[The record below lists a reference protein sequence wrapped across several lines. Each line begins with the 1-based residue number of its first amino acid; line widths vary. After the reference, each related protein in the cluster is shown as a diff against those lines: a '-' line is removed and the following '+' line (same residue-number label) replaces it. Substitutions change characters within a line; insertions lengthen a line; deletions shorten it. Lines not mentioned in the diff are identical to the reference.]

1 MPKAFEQVSEE
12 EVKSRAEQETFPA
25 PNYSANVLT
34 DVFEDAKRLFLDYMM
49 EVDYAHAV
57 MLAEQGIITRDEAH
71 SLFVALDGLDRDSLR
86 ASRYDGR
93 CEDLFFYIESLI
105 TAVCGDDIAGRL
117 HTARS
122 RNDIDVTI
130 YRMRLRED
138 ALVLIRAVLDLRRE
152 MLNIVERH
160 HETVMTAYTHTQPAQ
175 PTTLAHYLLAM
186 AEVLGR
192 DIVRLRRA
200 FEGINH
206 SPLGACAITT
216 SGFPIDR
223 ARTAELLGFD
233 APTTNSYASIGG
245 IDYFTEMLASTS
257 VMLINVGRF
266 VQDFLLLAMQ
276 EFDGIRLSDGY
287 VQTSS
292 IMPQKRNPVALEHIR
307 ILASKALGQAT
318 GVFISAHNTP
328 FGDINDVEDD
338 LQPLIVNTLRD
349 ATRSLSLFAAALS
362 TAAFNTETLRRR
374 AGEGFITVTEL
385 VDTLVRRDKL
395 PFRTAHRIVA
405 GCVQRAI
412 EKRVELSYDLLQ
424 TVAREIINRPV
435 SLTPDEVSKA
445 LDPRNFINVRGI
457 LGGPAPEETRRAV
470 AVERQ
475 NERDDEQWYKTRRA
489 ALESYPQRLR
499 TAVDSLLHTV
509 A

>member
-1 MPKAFEQVSEE
+1 MTKTFVQVSEQE
-12 EVKSRAEQETFPA
+12 IESRAKEENFPA

-34 DVFEDAKRLFLDYMM
+34 DVFEDAKRLFLDYMI
-49 EVDYAHAV
+49 EVDYAHTV
-57 MLAEQGIITRDEAH
+57 MLAEQGIITRVEAL
-71 SLFVALDGLDRDSLR
+71 SLLVALDGLDRDSLR
-86 ASRYDGR
+86 TSRYDGR

-105 TAVCGDDIAGRL
+105 TAACGEDVAGRL

-138 ALVLIRAVLDLRRE
+138 ALILIRAALNLRRE

-160 HETVMTAYTHTQPAQ
+160 HESLMPAYTHTQPAQ
-175 PTTLAHYLLAM
+175 PTTLSHYMLAM

-192 DIVRLRRA
+192 DLVRLRLA
-200 FEGINH
+200 FAGINY

-216 SGFPIDR
+216 TGFPIDR
-223 ARTAELLGFD
+223 ARTADLLGFD
-233 APTTNSYASIGG
+233 APTTNSYASIGA
-245 IDYFTEMLASTS
+245 IDYFTELLASTS

-338 LQPLIVNTLRD
+338 LQPLIANTLRD

-362 TAAFNTETLRRR
+362 TATFNTETLRRR
-374 AGEGFITVTEL
+374 ASEGFITVTEL
-385 VDTLVRRDKL
+385 ADILVRRDRL
-395 PFRTAHRIVA
+395 SFRSAHQIVA
-405 GCVQRAI
+405 RCVQLALEARGQ
-412 EKRVELSYDLLQ
+412 LSYDLLQ
-424 TVAREIINRPV
+424 TVAREIIDRPV
-435 SLTPDEVSKA
+435 SLTPDEVTKA
-445 LDPRNFINVRGI
+445 LDPENFVRVRGI
-457 LGGPAPEETRRAV
+457 FGGPAPEETRRAV
-470 AVERQ
+470 AFERDQ
-475 NERDDEQWYKTRRA
+475 EKDDEQWYKTRQA
-489 ALESYPQRLR
+489 ELENYPQRLR
-499 TAVDSLLHTV
+499 TAVHSFSHTP
-509 A
+509 